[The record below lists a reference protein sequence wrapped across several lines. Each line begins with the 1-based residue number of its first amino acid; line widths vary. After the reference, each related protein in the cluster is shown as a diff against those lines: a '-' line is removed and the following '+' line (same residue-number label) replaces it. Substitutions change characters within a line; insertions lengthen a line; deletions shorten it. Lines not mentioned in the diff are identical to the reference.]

1 MIASF
6 LSTNQGNVMKKT
18 ILVAILGAM
27 ASATAFAGSTITDL
41 SNPKPYIGLDYTYL
55 SDVHSALKSTYGAE
69 LVDVLVDNYA
79 NQISFVGGIQLN
91 DYIGVETTLGQN
103 IKDISKID
111 GIKIDV
117 QTATLAVTGQYPMYD
132 RFYVKGA
139 VGQAWNRFE
148 IKFDGE
154 KEHESFDKFFAKAG
168 IGYQW
173 NANSVTEATYVYNGG
188 MDGLSLQYKYVF

>member
-1 MIASF
+1 
-6 LSTNQGNVMKKT
+6 MKKT

-55 SDVHSALKSTYGAE
+55 SDVQSLLKPTLGAE
-69 LVDVLVDNYA
+69 LVDLLVDNHA
-79 NQISFVGGIQLN
+79 NQVSLVAGVQLN
-91 DYIGVETTLGQN
+91 DYIGVEATLGQN
-103 IKDISKID
+103 IKDISKTD
-111 GIKIDV
+111 EIKLDI

-173 NANSVTEATYVYNGG
+173 NANSVTETTYVYNGG
-188 MDGLSLQYKYVF
+188 MDGLSLQYKYIF